1 MVRLRF
7 KQKRTS
13 SVRSASFITTFS
25 NSATCY
31 NYTHIDP
38 LLAFAHLR
46 AYFALKITTS
56 REGRLVDILVFRSL
70 FSDQN
75 VLILCDH
82 CLVISLGHSFIF
94 ITKEIKN
101 SLA

>member
-1 MVRLRF
+1 MVRLQL

-13 SVRSASFITTFS
+13 SVRSARFMATFS

-38 LLAFAHLR
+38 LRSHVLR
-46 AYFALKITTS
+46 AYFAFKITTS

-82 CLVISLGHSFIF
+82 SFIF
-94 ITKEIKN
+94 ITKEMKN
-101 SLA
+101 SLP